1 MRQRRL
7 RMTEAG
13 QAAYPGG
20 PDNVLQAAE
29 TTQSWACRKKKKST
43 DKARVE
49 MDDKQRSVAVESCRR
64 GSSCKARR
72 LEMIKS
78 DWE

>member
-1 MRQRRL
+1 MSYRL
-7 RMTEAG
+7 QKLLRAG
-13 QAAYPGG
+13 
-20 PDNVLQAAE
+20 LAE
-29 TTQSWACRKKKKST
+29 KKKKKST

>member
-29 TTQSWACRKKKKST
+29 TTQSWACRKKKK
-43 DKARVE
+43 KAQTKPE
-49 MDDKQRSVAVESCRR
+49 WKW
-64 GSSCKARR
+64 
-72 LEMIKS
+72 MIS
-78 DWE
+78 RDLWP